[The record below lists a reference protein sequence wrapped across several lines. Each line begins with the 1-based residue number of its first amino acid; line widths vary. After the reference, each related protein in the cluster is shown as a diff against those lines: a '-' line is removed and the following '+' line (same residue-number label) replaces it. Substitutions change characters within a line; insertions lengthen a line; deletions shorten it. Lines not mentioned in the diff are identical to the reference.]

1 MKKFVLA
8 CVLVLALAVPA
19 MAQEDDWSFEIG
31 LMRYRFD
38 HEVSSYFGGDLGDS
52 QEYMDDDF
60 DTQWVFKKGDITLSW
75 ELELSDNNMG
85 DDYVAQASWD
95 DTLGAYSGKWTPE
108 SMADNG
114 FRLEV
119 GDFGTGFGK
128 NVNNDDSPRGSI
140 EVGWTV
146 GTIDLVLGYGKV
158 YEGFT
163 NDDLEGDEHLLRGQI
178 HMPLGESGFSIG
190 AYGAMYTGSDLILQ
204 AYAEVEEVDYSTGTV
219 TVAVTPEVTG
229 ELSAFLGSI
238 EMSGAMSGFELYAE
252 AGFAT
257 GSAEVVDEVSDVAVE
272 GDLSGFYALGGMNF
286 AAGQL
291 SVGVEAGF
299 GSGDD
304 DAADLD
310 NEAFL
315 GFNNDFGFDD
325 IIEDELADDGLSNK
339 IYAKVSVGLSPTE
352 KMSVEGAAIY
362 VAPVEEV
369 AGVNGNVDSYGFEI
383 DGSMSYKLADY
394 LTYSLTGAFASLEED
409 WVGED
414 SAYQLVNRLEF
425 LF

>member
-1 MKKFVLA
+1 MKRITLA

-19 MAQEDDWSFEIG
+19 MAQDDDWSLEIG
-31 LMRYRFD
+31 QMRYRFN
-38 HEVSSYFGGDLGDS
+38 HFMQDLGTGDTS
-52 QEYMDDDF
+52 EYLDDDF
-60 DTQWVFKKGDITLSW
+60 DTKFVFKKGEIETYF
-75 ELELSDNNMG
+75 ELEIADSNMG
-85 DDYVAQASWD
+85 EDQDPNTDWNSV
-95 DTLGAYSGKWTPE
+95 LGNYGGKWTPE
-108 SMADNG
+108 SLADNG
-114 FRLEV
+114 FSLEV
-119 GDFGTGFGK
+119 GDLGTGFGR

-140 EVGWTV
+140 EVAWTA

-158 YEGFT
+158 YEGFS
-163 NDDLEGDEHLLRGQI
+163 NDDLEGDIHLVRGQI

-190 AYGAMYTGSDLILQ
+190 AYGAMYTGSDIILQ
-204 AYAEVEEVDYSTGTV
+204 AYAEVEEIDYSTGTV

-238 EMSGAMSGFELYAE
+238 EMSGAASGLELYAE

-257 GSAEVVDEVSDVAVE
+257 GSEEIVDEVTDTAVE
-272 GDLSGFYALGGMNF
+272 GDLSGFYALGGANF
-286 AAGQL
+286 SAGQL

-315 GFNNDFGFDD
+315 GYNNDFGFDE
-325 IIEDELADDGLSNK
+325 IIEDEIADDGLANK

-352 KMSVEGAAIY
+352 KMSVTGEAIY

-369 AGVNGNVDSYGFEI
+369 AGVNGDVDTYGFEV
-383 DGSMSYKLADY
+383 DGIMVYQLADY
-394 LTYSLTGAFASLEED
+394 LTYKLVGAFASLEED
-409 WVGED
+409 WQGES
-414 SAYQLVNRLEF
+414 SAFQVMNRLEF